1 MVGFLIAHLEQR
13 QVEGIASTVY
23 TALKA
28 IDAFLRTVFGEKD
41 EKGCRLSMW
50 AKSMAQSAL
59 EKLEL
64 FLNEAYKC
72 ACMCHGQSL
81 CFFNLTPKFHY
92 FGHVCVDLSLQLERR
107 DRDYVLNPCLFATQ
121 MAEDATGRSSC
132 RMARACHVRTSSLRV
147 AQKLLIACKLF
158 WNEDE

>member
-1 MVGFLIAHLEQR
+1 MQR

-41 EKGCRLSMW
+41 EKGCCLSMW

-59 EKLEL
+59 ENLEL
-64 FLNEAYKC
+64 FLNEVYKC
-72 ACMCHGQSL
+72 ACMCHRQSL

-92 FGHVCVDLSLQLERR
+92 LGHVCVDFSLQLERR
-107 DRDYVLNPCLFATQ
+107 DINYVLNPGLFATQ
-121 MAEDATGRSSC
+121 MAEDATGRSC
-132 RMARACHVRTSSLRV
+132 RMARTCHVRTSSLRV